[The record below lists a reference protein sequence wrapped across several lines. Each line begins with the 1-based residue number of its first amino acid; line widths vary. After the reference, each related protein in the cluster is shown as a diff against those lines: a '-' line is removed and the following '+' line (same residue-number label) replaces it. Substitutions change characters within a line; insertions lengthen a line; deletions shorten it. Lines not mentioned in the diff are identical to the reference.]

1 MIKLPYNRII
11 SYGCSFTAGS
21 ELGDAEVLG
30 MTEEEMHKLV
40 KQHSSSSLW
49 HLLRTR
55 MNLTHLDAD
64 RLKQKIEKYNL
75 TKSWP
80 NYVAKHFDVPLVN
93 RAIGG
98 ASLSLLVSKIL
109 TDLHASEIKDDDLI
123 LVGLPAP
130 ARWFQYKDNG
140 TSVYG
145 VFGHPWINS
154 QSFDPMY
161 QQQVEQHFFNNH
173 NMFYNYCKD
182 IAFLSL
188 LSDKLN
194 SRIKICCAMITEERH
209 RKVYH
214 EELKQQ
220 HFNKHFNMCFDIAK
234 LSNHYISETDCLWP
248 DGEAA
253 LINPASHHI
262 FGHPRVQFH
271 EKFANDLIVKLE
283 QMYSD

>member
-21 ELGDAEVLG
+21 ELGDAGVLG

-40 KQHSSSSLW
+40 KKHSSPSLW
-49 HLLRTR
+49 HLLRTG
-55 MNLTHLDAD
+55 MNLTHSDAD
-64 RLKQKIEKYNL
+64 RLSRKIEKYNF

-80 NYVAKHFDVPLVN
+80 NYVAKHFDVSLVN
-93 RAIGG
+93 RGKGG
-98 ASLSLLVSKIL
+98 ASLSFIVSRIL
-109 TDLHASEIKDDDLI
+109 TDLYNSDIKDDDLI

-130 ARWFQYKDNG
+130 ARWFQYKDDG
-140 TSVYG
+140 SLVYG
-145 VFGHPWINS
+145 VLGSSWINS
-154 QSFDPMY
+154 QNFDPMY
-161 QQQVEQHFFNNH
+161 QQQVEQYFFNNH

-194 SRIKICCAMITEERH
+194 SRIKICCAMITEERN
-209 RKVYH
+209 RKFYR
-214 EELKQQ
+214 EELKQK

-253 LINPASHHI
+253 VIGPFTHHI

>member
-21 ELGDAEVLG
+21 ELGTAEFLG
-30 MTEEEMHKLV
+30 ITEEELHKLV
-40 KQHSSSSLW
+40 KKHSAPTLW
-49 HLLRTR
+49 HTLRMG
-55 MNLTHLDAD
+55 MNLSDIDAEA
-64 RLKQKIEKYNL
+64 IEKEIDTYNL
-75 TKSWP
+75 SKSWP
-80 NYVAKHFDVPLVN
+80 NYVAQYFHIPLVN
-93 RAIGG
+93 RAVPG
-98 ASLSLLVSKIL
+98 ASLPFIVSRIL
-109 TDLHASEIKDDDLI
+109 TDLHNSDIKDDDLI

-130 ARWFQYKDNG
+130 ARWFQYKNDG

-154 QSFDPMY
+154 RDIDPMY

-194 SRIKICCAMITEERH
+194 SRINLCCAMITEERN
-209 RKVYH
+209 REFYR

-220 HFNKHFNMCFDIAK
+220 HFNDHFNMCFDIAK

-248 DGEAA
+248 KGE
-253 LINPASHHI
+253 IKPDTHHI
-262 FGHPRVQFH
+262 FGHPRGEFH
-271 EKFANDLIVKLE
+271 EQFANNMIKKLE
-283 QMYSD
+283 EMYND